1 MTEIFAA
8 NDYLRDPWLLT
19 FFTYTPL
26 WIRMVVTFAVG
37 VVVGRGVVFWLMHM
51 RLPEGIWTSAGQSEP
66 LSVVRARASLAVELA
81 MGALFAGLVYFVIIL
96 HCQETPEEG
105 SAFYIHWRLMFQF
118 ALITFLMAATV
129 VDLEQYL
136 IPDVITA
143 TGAVVGVGMAT
154 AVGNVQLIPLWVDWN
169 LAVPGLAGPYIPVW
183 IQTYS
188 HWHGL
193 AWSLTGLVAGAG
205 MTWIV
210 RAVASWLLGQ
220 EALGFGDV
228 TLMGMIGSFVGW
240 QAIVF
245 VFALGPLCGLVVG
258 LTVRILTGRTYVPYG
273 PYLSISAVIV
283 LYSWK
288 WLWTPARYIF
298 GDAITLGILGS
309 SALVAMIVLL
319 GLSRLYWLIPVERTH
334 VELLDDN
341 ESLSGDQLLDLDE
354 PLDDNE
360 PDGSEESL
368 NDEGPLEDDEPLL
381 DDKL

>member
-1 MTEIFAA
+1 MTEFFAA
-8 NDYLRDPWLLT
+8 NDSLRDPWLLT

-26 WIRMVVTFAVG
+26 WIRLVVTFAFG
-37 VVVGRGVVFWLMHM
+37 VVVGRGVVFWLLRM
-51 RLPEGIWTSAGQSEP
+51 RLPEGIWTSAGLSEP
-66 LSVVRARASLAVELA
+66 LNGVRARATLAVELA

-105 SAFYIHWRLMFQF
+105 SAFYIHWRLLFQF

-136 IPDVITA
+136 IPDAITA
-143 TGAVVGVGMAT
+143 TGAIVGIGMAT

-188 HWHGL
+188 HLHGL

-205 MTWIV
+205 ITWIV

-228 TLMGMIGSFVGW
+228 TLMGMIGSFMGW

-288 WLWTPARYIF
+288 WLWTPSRYIF
-298 GDAITLGILGS
+298 GDAITLGILAAT
-309 SALVAMIVLL
+309 ALVAMIVLL
-319 GLSRLYWLIPVERTH
+319 GLSRLYRLIPVERTH
-334 VELLDDN
+334 GEPPQESESQLD
-341 ESLSGDQLLDLDE
+341 QE
-354 PLDDNE
+354 PLDN
-360 PDGSEESL
+360 EESL
-368 NDEGPLEDDEPLL
+368 DAAEPLVDEEPRGDEDAQEDEEPLL
-381 DDKL
+381 DDLQ

>member
-1 MTEIFAA
+1 
-8 NDYLRDPWLLT
+8 
-19 FFTYTPL
+19 
-26 WIRMVVTFAVG
+26 
-37 VVVGRGVVFWLMHM
+37 
-51 RLPEGIWTSAGQSEP
+51 
-66 LSVVRARASLAVELA
+66 